1 MTDVTAEL
9 HLVLEGRRALSARL
23 ADDLDLVD
31 LLRWGTHLNAA
42 HGDLQT
48 REQPAG
54 HALDRACGLLRQWLD
69 GEGAVTP
76 ARCVAEVVYA
86 VSLSPLRDRLFRAPR
101 WLMVALQTQDSP
113 MCRLWDDD
121 DRSQAPALP
130 NVDRVVDIG
139 ADDLA

>member
-1 MTDVTAEL
+1 MTDNTAEL
-9 HLVLEGRRALSARL
+9 HLLLDDRRALSARL
-23 ADDLDLVD
+23 APDLDLVD
-31 LLRWGTHLNAA
+31 LLRWGMRLNAA

-54 HALDRACGLLRQWLD
+54 HALDRACDMLRQWLD
-69 GEGAVTP
+69 GDGAVTP

-101 WLMVALQTQDSP
+101 WMMLALRTQDSP
-113 MCRLWDDD
+113 ACRLWDDD
-121 DRSQAPALP
+121 DRTQAPALP
-130 NVDRVVDIG
+130 DVDRVVDIG